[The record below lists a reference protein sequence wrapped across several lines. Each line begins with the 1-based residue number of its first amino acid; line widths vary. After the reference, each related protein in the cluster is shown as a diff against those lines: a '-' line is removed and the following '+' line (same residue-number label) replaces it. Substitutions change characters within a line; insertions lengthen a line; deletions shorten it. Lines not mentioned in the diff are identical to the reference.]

1 MPEIKDSYK
10 YQSTDVAFYL
20 IAKANEEKLGIN
32 VTKAQKL
39 LYIVY
44 GAYLRVYGERLLNE
58 HPKAWPY
65 GPVFP
70 TTRKAIL
77 KRITTEELEFPISEV
92 NAELKTDEKLNKA
105 IDFALRIFGDWNAGQ
120 LTSWSHQEG
129 TPWSQTVQSS
139 GFKWGAV
146 IPDELIYEYFL
157 KLVKVNDGQ

>member
-10 YQSTDVAFYL
+10 YLSTDVAFYL
-20 IAKANEEKLGIN
+20 IAKANEAKIGIN

-77 KRITTEELEFPISEV
+77 KRIAAEELEFPMYEVSE
-92 NAELKTDEKLNKA
+92 ELKTDDKLNKV
-105 IDFALRIFGDWNAGQ
+105 IDFALKHFGSWNAGQ
-120 LTSWSHQEG
+120 LTTWSHQDG
-129 TPWSQTVQSS
+129 TPWSQTVDFP

-146 IPDELIYEYFL
+146 IPDEFIYQYFFRLIRIDNE
-157 KLVKVNDGQ
+157 Q

>member
-1 MPEIKDSYK
+1 M
-10 YQSTDVAFYL
+10 AFYL
-20 IAKANEEKLGIN
+20 IAKANEARIGIN

-44 GAYLRVYGERLLNE
+44 GVYLRVYGERLLNE

-77 KRITTEELEFPISEV
+77 KRITAEELEFPMSEV
-92 NAELKTDEKLNKA
+92 SEELKADEKLNKA
-105 IDFALRIFGDWNAGQ
+105 IDFALKHFGGWNAGQ
-120 LTSWSHQEG
+120 LTTWSHQEG
-129 TPWSQTVQSS
+129 TPWSQTVDFP

-146 IPDELIYEYFL
+146 IPDEFIYAYFL
-157 KLVKVNDGQ
+157 KLVRVDNGQ